1 MQIQDHDEFPKF
13 DHRALPPA
21 YGRSIGDSASP
32 PAIRGMPRTA
42 GSHENWGIFKCH
54 KWGELLR
61 HSHLTAAI
69 LDETVPFP
77 ISKPTAVSS
86 EERVLHR

>member
-13 DHRALPPA
+13 DHRVLPPA
-21 YGRSIGDSASP
+21 NGRSIGDLAHA
-32 PAIRGMPRTA
+32 PAIQGMPRTA

-61 HSHLTAAI
+61 HSQQ
-69 LDETVPFP
+69 P
-77 ISKPTAVSS
+77 
-86 EERVLHR
+86 